1 MADVLGGATPEPPTA
16 VAEDDARDQQDR
28 GERAGS
34 REEVRDGRRTST
46 RGDAGRDDRGGGD
59 QPPGRRPGPWP
70 LFVGQ
75 VVHASREAVR
85 TPASL
90 LVSLVLP
97 VLFLV
102 MSGLVVGA
110 SPLTD
115 GAADPA
121 IQRLV
126 PGAAVFAVAM
136 AAFVMLAFGVAVTA
150 EQGMLKRLR
159 GTPLPMWAHLAGRAG
174 AAAWIAVLG
183 TALMLA
189 VGVLAYGLELDAVR
203 LPALLLALLVVI
215 ATFAALGFATAS
227 VARSSQAVLSA
238 SMGAVVLLSF
248 VSEVFAFDGD
258 LPRWAEVTGLVF
270 PLRHAVE
277 ALALPLALD
286 VTGTGIAWTNLA
298 VLAAWAV
305 LGGLLATRY
314 LGQERA
320 VAAGRRVQRA
330 GGRDAGAVG
339 TYPTGSRSVLR
350 FGGPSALGMVWGQL
364 RHANRSVW
372 REPIYAFFVLG
383 FPALFVVLL
392 PLVIGDPEVDG
403 FAFSVW
409 MTTGMPVF
417 GLALI
422 AYVTMPETVAGARDQ
437 GLLKR
442 LRGTPLPA
450 WAYLAG
456 RIVSTFWIVTLTVA
470 IVLLLGWTVHDVTPV
485 AAGWLPLVVTLAL
498 GTVCLGALGLAVA
511 SLVPDADAVPG
522 IALATFMPLVF
533 LSGVFPL
540 AEVLPELVTEIV
552 GWLPL
557 APVIDAT
564 RAAFLDGAW
573 AVREM
578 AVVAAWAVVGAVL
591 AVWRFRWEP

>member
-1 MADVLGGATPEPPTA
+1 MAEVLEGPTATPTPSTEGDPP
-16 VAEDDARDQQDR
+16 EGQQ
-28 GERAGS
+28 A
-34 REEVRDGRRTST
+34 RDGRR
-46 RGDAGRDDRGGGD
+46 
-59 QPPGRRPGPWP
+59 PGAWS
-70 LFVGQ
+70 LISAQ

-110 SPLTD
+110 SPLEGTT
-115 GAADPA
+115 AEAT

-136 AAFVMLAFGVAVTA
+136 AAFVMLAFGVALAA
-150 EQGMLKRLR
+150 EQGVLKRLR

-174 AAAWIAVLG
+174 AAAWVAVLG
-183 TALMLA
+183 TALMLL
-189 VGVLAYGLELDAVR
+189 VGVLAYGLELDPLR
-203 LPALLLALLVVI
+203 LPSLVLALLVVI
-215 ATFAALGFATAS
+215 VTFAALGFA
-227 VARSSQAVLSA
+227 VAAVSRSSQTVLS
-238 SMGAVVLLSF
+238 STMGAVVLLSF
-248 VSEVFAFDGD
+248 VSEVFAFEGE

-286 VTGTGIAWTNLA
+286 ATGAALAWGNLA
-298 VLAAWAV
+298 VLVAWAV
-305 LGGLLATRY
+305 VGGLVATRMI
-314 LGQERA
+314 GGERA
-320 VAAGRRVQRA
+320 VATGRASRRTGPAGI
-330 GGRDAGAVG
+330 GED
-339 TYPTGSRSVLR
+339 RSVLR
-350 FGGPSALGMVWGQL
+350 SGGPSPAGMVWGQL

-372 REPIYAFFVLG
+372 REPVYAFFALA
-383 FPALFVVLL
+383 FPSIFVVLL

-422 AYVTMPETVAGARDQ
+422 AYVTLPETVASARDQ
-437 GLLKR
+437 GVLKR

-456 RIVSTFWIVTLTVA
+456 RIASTFWIVALSVA
-470 IVLLLGWTVHDVTPV
+470 IVLVLGWLIHDITPV
-485 AAGWLPLVVTLAL
+485 AAGWLPLVITLAL
-498 GTVCLGALGLAVA
+498 GTACLAALGLAVA

-522 IALATFMPLVF
+522 ITLATFMPLVF

-540 AEVLPELVTEIV
+540 AEVLPEVVADIV
-552 GWLPL
+552 AWLPL
-557 APVIDAT
+557 APLIDAT
-564 RAAFLDGAW
+564 RAAFLEGLW
-573 AVREM
+573 AGRELTIV
-578 AVVAAWAVVGAVL
+578 AVWAVVGAVV

>member
-1 MADVLGGATPEPPTA
+1 MADVLEGSAAASTPSTGG
-16 VAEDDARDQQDR
+16 
-28 GERAGS
+28 
-34 REEVRDGRRTST
+34 ST
-46 RGDAGRDDRGGGD
+46 REGQQGRD
-59 QPPGRRPGPWP
+59 GRRPGPWQ
-70 LFVGQ
+70 LISAQ

-110 SPLTD
+110 SPLEGTT
-115 GAADPA
+115 AEAT

-136 AAFVMLAFGVAVTA
+136 AAFVMLAFGVALAA
-150 EQGMLKRLR
+150 EQGVLKRLR

-174 AAAWIAVLG
+174 AAAWVAVLG
-183 TALMLA
+183 TGLMLL
-189 VGVLAYGLELDAVR
+189 VGVLVYGLELDPLR
-203 LPALLLALLVVI
+203 LPSLLLALVVVI
-215 ATFAALGFATAS
+215 ATFAALGFA
-227 VARSSQAVLSA
+227 VAAVSRSSQTVLS
-238 SMGAVVLLSF
+238 STMGAVVLLSF
-248 VSEVFAFDGD
+248 VSEVFAFEGE

-286 VTGTGIAWTNLA
+286 ATGAALAWGNLA
-298 VLAAWAV
+298 VLVAWAV
-305 LGGLLATRY
+305 AGGLIATRMLGG
-314 LGQERA
+314 ERA
-320 VAAGRRVQRA
+320 VATGRANRRA
-330 GGRDAGAVG
+330 GPAGIG
-339 TYPTGSRSVLR
+339 EERSVLR
-350 FGGPSALGMVWGQL
+350 SGGPSPAGMVWGQL

-372 REPIYAFFVLG
+372 REPVYAFFALA
-383 FPALFVVLL
+383 FPSIFVVLL

-422 AYVTMPETVAGARDQ
+422 AYVTLPETVASARDQ
-437 GLLKR
+437 GVLKR

-456 RIVSTFWIVTLTVA
+456 RIASTFWIVALSVA
-470 IVLLLGWTVHDVTPV
+470 IVLLLGWLIHDIVPVT
-485 AAGWLPLVVTLAL
+485 AGWLPLVITLAL
-498 GTVCLGALGLAVA
+498 GTACLAALGLAVA

-522 IALATFMPLVF
+522 ITLATFMPLVF

-540 AEVLPELVTEIV
+540 AEVLPEVVADIV
-552 GWLPL
+552 AWLPL
-557 APVIDAT
+557 APLIDAT
-564 RAAFLDGAW
+564 RAAFLEGLWAGRELTIVTAW
-573 AVREM
+573 AVL
-578 AVVAAWAVVGAVL
+578 GAVI

>member
-1 MADVLGGATPEPPTA
+1 MADVLEGPTA
-16 VAEDDARDQQDR
+16 ASTPSTEGHPPEGQQ
-28 GERAGS
+28 G
-34 REEVRDGRRTST
+34 RDGRR
-46 RGDAGRDDRGGGD
+46 
-59 QPPGRRPGPWP
+59 PGAWS
-70 LFVGQ
+70 LISAQ

-110 SPLTD
+110 SPLEGTT
-115 GAADPA
+115 AEAT

-136 AAFVMLAFGVAVTA
+136 AAFVMLAFGVALAA
-150 EQGMLKRLR
+150 EQGVLKRLR

-174 AAAWIAVLG
+174 AAAWVAVLG
-183 TALMLA
+183 TALMLL
-189 VGVLAYGLELDAVR
+189 VGVLAYGLELDPLR
-203 LPALLLALLVVI
+203 LPSLVLALLVVI
-215 ATFAALGFATAS
+215 VTFAALGFA
-227 VARSSQAVLSA
+227 VAAVSRSSQTVLS
-238 SMGAVVLLSF
+238 STMGAVVLLSF
-248 VSEVFAFDGD
+248 VSEVFAFEGE

-286 VTGTGIAWTNLA
+286 ATGAALAWGNLA
-298 VLAAWAV
+298 VLVAWAV
-305 LGGLLATRY
+305 VGGLVATRMI
-314 LGQERA
+314 GGERA
-320 VAAGRRVQRA
+320 VATGRASRRTGPAGI
-330 GGRDAGAVG
+330 GEE
-339 TYPTGSRSVLR
+339 RSVLR
-350 FGGPSALGMVWGQL
+350 SGGPSPAGMVWGQL

-372 REPIYAFFVLG
+372 REPVYAFFALA
-383 FPALFVVLL
+383 FPSIFVVLL

-422 AYVTMPETVAGARDQ
+422 AYVTLPETVASARDQ
-437 GLLKR
+437 GVLKR

-456 RIVSTFWIVTLTVA
+456 RIASTFWIVALSVA
-470 IVLLLGWTVHDVTPV
+470 IVLVLGWLIHDITPV
-485 AAGWLPLVVTLAL
+485 AAGWLPLVITLAL
-498 GTVCLGALGLAVA
+498 GTACLAALGLAVA

-522 IALATFMPLVF
+522 ITLATFMPLVF

-540 AEVLPELVTEIV
+540 AEVLPEVVADIV

-557 APVIDAT
+557 APLIDAT
-564 RAAFLDGAW
+564 RAAFLEGLW
-573 AVREM
+573 AGPEV
-578 AVVAAWAVVGAVL
+578 AIVAAWAVLGAVV

>member
-1 MADVLGGATPEPPTA
+1 MADVLEGPTA
-16 VAEDDARDQQDR
+16 ASTPSTEGHPPEGQQ
-28 GERAGS
+28 G
-34 REEVRDGRRTST
+34 RDGRR
-46 RGDAGRDDRGGGD
+46 
-59 QPPGRRPGPWP
+59 PGAWS
-70 LFVGQ
+70 LISAQ

-110 SPLTD
+110 SPLEGTT
-115 GAADPA
+115 AEAT

-136 AAFVMLAFGVAVTA
+136 AAFVMLAFGVALAA
-150 EQGMLKRLR
+150 EQGVLKRLR

-174 AAAWIAVLG
+174 AAAWVAVLG
-183 TALMLA
+183 TALMLL
-189 VGVLAYGLELDAVR
+189 VGVLAYGLELDPVR
-203 LPALLLALLVVI
+203 LPSLVLALLVVI
-215 ATFAALGFATAS
+215 VTFAALGFA
-227 VARSSQAVLSA
+227 VAAVSRSSQTVLS
-238 SMGAVVLLSF
+238 STMGAVVLLSF
-248 VSEVFAFDGD
+248 VSEVFAFEGE

-286 VTGTGIAWTNLA
+286 ATGAALAWGNLA
-298 VLAAWAV
+298 VLVAWAV
-305 LGGLLATRY
+305 VGGLVATRMI
-314 LGQERA
+314 GGERA
-320 VAAGRRVQRA
+320 VATGRASRRTGPAGI
-330 GGRDAGAVG
+330 GEE
-339 TYPTGSRSVLR
+339 RSVLR
-350 FGGPSALGMVWGQL
+350 SGGPSPAGMVWGQL

-372 REPIYAFFVLG
+372 REPVYAFFALA
-383 FPALFVVLL
+383 FPSIFVVLL

-422 AYVTMPETVAGARDQ
+422 AYVTLPETVASARDQ
-437 GLLKR
+437 GVLKR

-456 RIVSTFWIVTLTVA
+456 RIASTFWIVALSVA
-470 IVLLLGWTVHDVTPV
+470 IVLVLGWLIHDITPV
-485 AAGWLPLVVTLAL
+485 AAGWLPLVITLAL
-498 GTVCLGALGLAVA
+498 GTACLAALGLAVA

-522 IALATFMPLVF
+522 ITLATFMPLVF

-540 AEVLPELVTEIV
+540 AEVLPEVVADIV
-552 GWLPL
+552 AWLPL
-557 APVIDAT
+557 APLIDAT
-564 RAAFLDGAW
+564 RAAFLEGLW
-573 AVREM
+573 AGRELTIV
-578 AVVAAWAVVGAVL
+578 AVWAVVGAVV

>member
-1 MADVLGGATPEPPTA
+1 MAELLERPADPPAPTP
-16 VAEDDARDQQDR
+16 DR
-28 GERAGS
+28 A
-34 REEVRDGRRTST
+34 
-46 RGDAGRDDRGGGD
+46 A
-59 QPPGRRPGPWP
+59 RRPGPWE
-70 LFVGQ
+70 LISAQ

-110 SPLTD
+110 SPLD
-115 GAADPA
+115 DAAADPT

-136 AAFVMLAFGVAVTA
+136 AAFVMLAFGVAVAA
-150 EQGMLKRLR
+150 EQGVLKRLR

-174 AAAWIAVLG
+174 AAAWVAVLG
-183 TALMLA
+183 TTLMLV
-189 VGVLAYGLELDAVR
+189 VGVLAYGLELDPVR
-203 LPALLLALLVVI
+203 LPSLLLALLVVI
-215 ATFAALGFATAS
+215 VTFAALGFAVAAL
-227 VARSSQAVLSA
+227 ARSSQAVLSTT
-238 SMGAVVLLSF
+238 MGAVVLLSF
-248 VSEVFAFDGD
+248 VSEVFAFEGD

-286 VTGTGIAWTNLA
+286 ATGAGLAWGNLA
-298 VLAAWAV
+298 ALAAWAV
-305 LGGLLATRY
+305 FGGLIATRA
-314 LGQERA
+314 LGRERA
-320 VAAGRRVQRA
+320 VAAGRVSRGAGTTSA
-330 GGRDAGAVG
+330 GGQ
-339 TYPTGSRSVLR
+339 RSVLR
-350 FGGPSALGMVWGQL
+350 FGGPSGPAMVWGQL

-372 REPIYAFFVLG
+372 REPVYAFFALA
-383 FPALFVVLL
+383 FPSLFVVLL

-422 AYVTMPETVAGARDQ
+422 AYVTLPETVATARDQ
-437 GLLKR
+437 GVLKR
-442 LRGTPLPA
+442 LRGTPVPA

-456 RIVSTFWIVTLTVA
+456 RIVSTFWIVALAVT
-470 IVLLLGWTVHDVTPV
+470 IVLVLGWLVHDVTPV
-485 AAGWLPLVVTLAL
+485 AAGWLPLLVTLAL
-498 GTVCLGALGLAVA
+498 GTACLGALGLAVA

-522 IALATFMPLVF
+522 ITLATFMPLVF

-540 AEVLPELVTEIV
+540 AEVLPEVVTDV
-552 GWLPL
+552 VAWLPL
-557 APVIDAT
+557 APLIDAT
-564 RAAFLDGAW
+564 RAAFLDGVW
-573 AVREM
+573 AGREL
-578 AVVAAWAVVGAVL
+578 AIVAAWALVGAVV

>member
-1 MADVLGGATPEPPTA
+1 MSPVADVLEPPTTA
-16 VAEDDARDQQDR
+16 P
-28 GERAGS
+28 
-34 REEVRDGRRTST
+34 TPST
-46 RGDAGRDDRGGGD
+46 RRD
-59 QPPGRRPGPWP
+59 GRRPGPWQ
-70 LFVGQ
+70 LISAQ

-110 SPLTD
+110 SPLDD
-115 GAADPA
+115 GAADPT

-136 AAFVMLAFGVAVTA
+136 AAFVMLAFGVAVAA
-150 EQGMLKRLR
+150 EQGVLKRLR

-174 AAAWIAVLG
+174 AAAWVAVLG
-183 TALMLA
+183 TTVMLL
-189 VGVLAYGLELDAVR
+189 VGVLVYGLELDPLR
-203 LPALLLALLVVI
+203 LPSLLLALVVVI
-215 ATFAALGFATAS
+215 ATFAALGFA
-227 VARSSQAVLSA
+227 VAAVSRSSQAVLSTT
-238 SMGAVVLLSF
+238 MGAVVLLSF
-248 VSEVFAFDGD
+248 VSEVFAFEGE

-286 VTGTGIAWTNLA
+286 VTGPGLAWGNLGA
-298 VLAAWAV
+298 LVAWGV
-305 LGGLLATRY
+305 LGGLVATQL
-314 LGQERA
+314 LGRERA
-320 VAAGRRVQRA
+320 VAAGRMRRGPGATGA
-330 GGRDAGAVG
+330 GQD
-339 TYPTGSRSVLR
+339 RSVLR

-372 REPIYAFFVLG
+372 REPVYAFFALA
-383 FPALFVVLL
+383 FPSLFVVLL

-422 AYVTMPETVAGARDQ
+422 AYVTLPETVATARDQ
-437 GLLKR
+437 GVLKR
-442 LRGTPLPA
+442 LRGTPVPA

-456 RIVSTFWIVTLTVA
+456 RIVSTFWIVALAVT
-470 IVLLLGWTVHDVTPV
+470 IVLLLGWLVHDVTPV

-498 GTVCLGALGLAVA
+498 GTACLGALGLAVA
-511 SLVPDADAVPG
+511 SLIPDADAVPG
-522 IALATFMPLVF
+522 ITLATFMPLVF

-540 AEVLPELVTEIV
+540 AEVLPEVVTDIV

-557 APVIDAT
+557 APLIDAT
-564 RAAFLDGAW
+564 RAAFLDGVW
-573 AVREM
+573 AAREL
-578 AVVAAWAVVGAVL
+578 AIVAAWAVVGAVV

>member
-1 MADVLGGATPEPPTA
+1 MADVLDGHTTAPTPSTEGDPP
-16 VAEDDARDQQDR
+16 EGQQ
-28 GERAGS
+28 G
-34 REEVRDGRRTST
+34 RDGRR
-46 RGDAGRDDRGGGD
+46 
-59 QPPGRRPGPWP
+59 PGAWA
-70 LFVGQ
+70 LISAQ

-110 SPLTD
+110 SPLEGTT
-115 GAADPA
+115 AEAT

-136 AAFVMLAFGVAVTA
+136 AAFVMLAFGVALAA
-150 EQGMLKRLR
+150 EQGVLKRLR

-174 AAAWIAVLG
+174 AAAWVAVLG
-183 TALMLA
+183 TGLMLL
-189 VGVLAYGLELDAVR
+189 VGILGYGLQVDPLR
-203 LPALLLALLVVI
+203 LPSLVLALLLVI
-215 ATFAALGFATAS
+215 VTFAALGFA
-227 VARSSQAVLSA
+227 VAAVSRSSQTVLS
-238 SMGAVVLLSF
+238 STMGAVVLLSF
-248 VSEVFAFDGD
+248 VSEVFAFEGA
-258 LPRWAEVTGLVF
+258 LPRWAELTGLVF

-286 VTGTGIAWTNLA
+286 VTGAGLAWGNLA
-298 VLAAWAV
+298 VLVAWAV
-305 LGGLLATRY
+305 VGGLVATRA
-314 LGQERA
+314 LGAERA
-320 VAAGRRVQRA
+320 VATGRAMRRGAATDTRDVGAG
-330 GGRDAGAVG
+330 
-339 TYPTGSRSVLR
+339 RSVLR
-350 FGGPSALGMVWGQL
+350 SGGPGPTGMVWGQL

-372 REPIYAFFVLG
+372 REPVYAFFALA
-383 FPALFVVLL
+383 FPSLFVVLL

-403 FAFSVW
+403 LAFSVW

-422 AYVTMPETVAGARDQ
+422 AYVTLPETVASARDR
-437 GLLKR
+437 GVLKR

-456 RIVSTFWIVTLTVA
+456 RIASTFWIVALAVS
-470 IVLLLGWTVHDVTPV
+470 IVLLLGWLVHDVTPV

-498 GTVCLGALGLAVA
+498 GTACLAALGLAVA

-522 IALATFMPLVF
+522 ITLATFMPLVF

-540 AEVLPELVTEIV
+540 AEVLPAVV
-552 GWLPL
+552 ADVAGVLPL
-557 APVIDAT
+557 APLIDAT
-564 RAAFLDGAW
+564 RTAFLEGVW
-573 AVREM
+573 ATREL
-578 AVVAAWAVVGAVL
+578 AVVAAWAVVGAVV